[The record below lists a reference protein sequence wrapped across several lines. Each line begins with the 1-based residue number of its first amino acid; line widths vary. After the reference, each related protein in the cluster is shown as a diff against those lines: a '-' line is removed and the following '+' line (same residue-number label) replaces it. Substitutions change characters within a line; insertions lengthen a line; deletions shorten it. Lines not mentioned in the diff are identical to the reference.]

1 MRKGL
6 LVAYYTLVANV
17 ALHRFSL
24 VRFLKRERIFSKGS
38 LPTFVSA
45 PPQLVVLYQKWGRSL
60 PTTEE
65 NTRD

>member
-45 PPQLVVLYQKWGRSL
+45 PPQLSCAVQELGKLIANG
-60 PTTEE
+60 
-65 NTRD
+65 